1 MYERKDREE
10 REAREA
16 LANIKTILAERDTLI
31 RQRAADLEALNA
43 VQKLHAQ
50 AVAER
55 DEARRQVEA
64 MRDALTRIHDASMRE
79 RHAQSKREWS
89 HVERNDR

>member
-31 RQRAADLEALNA
+31 RQRAADVEALNT
-43 VQKLHAQ
+43 VQALHAQ

-55 DEARRQVEA
+55 DEARRQVEVLERA
-64 MRDALTRIHDASMRE
+64 LAGVTASFEEADAQRLALTQALGV
-79 RHAQSKREWS
+79 KL
-89 HVERNDR
+89 